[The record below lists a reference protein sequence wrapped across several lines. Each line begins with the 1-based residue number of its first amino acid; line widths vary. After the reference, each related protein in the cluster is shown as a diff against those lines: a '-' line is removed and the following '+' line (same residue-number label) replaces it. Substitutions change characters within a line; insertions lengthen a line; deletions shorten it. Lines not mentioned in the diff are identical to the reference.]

1 MQAVEFPEEIRPFVK
16 LFNHCR
22 IDGVDY
28 VVPQIAQM
36 KQVGSV
42 IGLGN
47 TPDEACN
54 AAKERAKQVKGY
66 DLEAETDALD
76 KAVAEMEDFD
86 K

>member
-1 MQAVEFPEEIRPFVK
+1 
-16 LFNHCR
+16 
-22 IDGVDY
+22 
-28 VVPQIAQM
+28 M

-42 IGLGN
+42 IGLGK

-54 AAKERAKQVKGY
+54 AAKERVQLIKGY

-76 KAVAEMEDFD
+76 KSVELMEDMG